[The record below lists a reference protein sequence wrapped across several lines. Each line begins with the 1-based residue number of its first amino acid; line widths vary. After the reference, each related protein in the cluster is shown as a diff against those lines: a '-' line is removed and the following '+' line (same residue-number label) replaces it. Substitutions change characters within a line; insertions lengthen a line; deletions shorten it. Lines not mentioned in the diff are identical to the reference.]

1 MSLNILKKHQI
12 FQNDFSAS
20 GKLQNFLKNC
30 TKPSDSRIVSFLTNG
45 WFVSILKDGNYT
57 ISQVKKGCEFVL
69 YIFTV
74 THILHGF
81 FLIPTRRN
89 WVGVGVKERKRK

>member
-20 GKLQNFLKNC
+20 GKLQNFFKNC

-45 WFVSILKDGNYT
+45 WFVSVLKDGNYT

-74 THILHGF
+74 THILDVF
-81 FLIPTRRN
+81 SSFLPGGN
-89 WVGVGVKERKRK
+89 GLELG